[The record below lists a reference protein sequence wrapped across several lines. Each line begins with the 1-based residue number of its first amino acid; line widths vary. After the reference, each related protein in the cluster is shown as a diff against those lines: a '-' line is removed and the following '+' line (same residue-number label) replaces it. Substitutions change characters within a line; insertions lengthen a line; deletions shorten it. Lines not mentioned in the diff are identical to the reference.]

1 MLATFR
7 PVSEGRILPG
17 LSGSAAG
24 DGLLAGRGIGGPGVR
39 GGGGVEDV
47 AGGESSLDALQR
59 LGGYGLRVPLE
70 ELMRLMQLLLVL
82 LVAARRHRR
91 RHLRLRL
98 VLLQV
103 EREREVAGPRRRRRR
118 RPRRRRGRRI
128 HRHVGGSIRE
138 CPKRRRRDQS
148 IRVYSSLVKRYRQ
161 MLSPSSMRLPPSAR
175 SFCWLQIY
183 VSVE

>member
-1 MLATFR
+1 VRHKTKETGLISYTFG

-24 DGLLAGRGIGGPGVR
+24 DGLLAGRGIGGPGVG

-47 AGGESSLDALQR
+47 AGGEGSLDALQR
-59 LGGYGLRVPLE
+59 LGGDGLRVPLE

-82 LVAARRHRR
+82 LVTARRHRR
-91 RHLRLRL
+91 RHLRRRL

-103 EREREVAGPRRRRRR
+103 EREREVAGPCRSR

-128 HRHVGGSIRE
+128 DRHGGGSTRE
-138 CPKRRRRDQS
+138 WFRRRRPRS
-148 IRVYSSLVKRYRQ
+148 KR
-161 MLSPSSMRLPPSAR
+161 
-175 SFCWLQIY
+175 
-183 VSVE
+183 